1 MYDIL
6 ETLIEHGH
14 DKEKVLT
21 EYSKEEALL
30 FYEKCVKQ
38 DMRKQADFIEA
49 VMVGAGA
56 LFGGGKKISKTL
68 EKMRE

>member
-1 MYDIL
+1 M
-6 ETLIEHGH
+6 
-14 DKEKVLT
+14 LT

-56 LFGGGKKISKTL
+56 LFGGGKKIAKTL
-68 EKMRE
+68 EQMRE

>member
-1 MYDIL
+1 ML

-14 DKEKVLT
+14 DKDKILY
-21 EYSKEEALL
+21 EYSREEALL

-38 DMRKQADFIEA
+38 DMRKQADSIEA
-49 VMVGAGA
+49 LMVGVGA
-56 LFGGGKKISKTL
+56 LFGGSKKVTKAL

>member
-1 MYDIL
+1 M
-6 ETLIEHGH
+6 
-14 DKEKVLT
+14 LT

-68 EKMRE
+68 EKMREQNIKNYIALH

>member
-1 MYDIL
+1 MN
-6 ETLIEHGH
+6 
-14 DKEKVLT
+14 

-30 FYEKCVKQ
+30 FYEKCIKQ
-38 DMRKQADFIEA
+38 DTRKQADFIEA

-56 LFGGGKKISKTL
+56 LFGGSKKITKTL

>member
-1 MYDIL
+1 M
-6 ETLIEHGH
+6 
-14 DKEKVLT
+14 LT

>member
-1 MYDIL
+1 M
-6 ETLIEHGH
+6 
-14 DKEKVLT
+14 LT

-38 DMRKQADFIEA
+38 DMRKQADSIEA
-49 VMVGAGA
+49 LMVGVGA
-56 LFGGGKKISKTL
+56 LFGGSKKVAKTI

>member
-1 MYDIL
+1 ML
-6 ETLIEHGH
+6 TVLVEHGH
-14 DKEKVLT
+14 NKEKVLN

-49 VMVGAGA
+49 VMVGAGS
-56 LFGGGKKISKTL
+56 LFGGSKKISKTL